1 MKLRLHAAYF
11 TDFYQKGGKHPIE
24 WQSSSVIAS
33 FNRSYGNA
41 HNAFVDA
48 LMQSSELV
56 AECKKS
62 HKKIPFELAGK
73 AIRAVVELLSDEDIG
88 KAFKTVGVHYRQR
101 EDWR

>member
-1 MKLRLHAAYF
+1 MSAYANTRCLCDIETLVSVA
-11 TDFYQKGGKHPIE
+11 TDKF
-24 WQSSSVIAS
+24 V
-33 FNRSYGNA
+33 RSYGNA

-88 KAFKTVGVHYRQR
+88 KAFKTVGVHYRQH

>member
-1 MKLRLHAAYF
+1 
-11 TDFYQKGGKHPIE
+11 
-24 WQSSSVIAS
+24 
-33 FNRSYGNA
+33 
-41 HNAFVDA
+41 
-48 LMQSSELV
+48 MQSSELV

>member
-1 MKLRLHAAYF
+1 
-11 TDFYQKGGKHPIE
+11 
-24 WQSSSVIAS
+24 
-33 FNRSYGNA
+33 
-41 HNAFVDA
+41 
-48 LMQSSELV
+48 MQSSELV

-62 HKKIPFELAGK
+62 HKKTPFERAGK